1 MRNSVALI
9 SLLASILPL
18 ITTSAAQDLQFHSGP
33 VIDTNF
39 QDPSLIHLAD
49 GTWYA
54 FACANGNPPHI
65 NVQLATSSDFSNW
78 DLKHG
83 YDALPKLGSWA
94 AKVGHLWSPDINQL
108 PDGSFIIYYSAN
120 VVGHPKKHCIGAALS
135 KTIHGPYTALN
146 ETLACNLAK
155 GGAID
160 ADGFVDT
167 NGDLYVVYKVDGN
180 SIGHGGPCKNL
191 NAPIV
196 PTPIMLQKVSSEDGY
211 TKIGEPV
218 ELLQN
223 IPADGPN
230 IEAPALMFS
239 VETGMYF
246 LFYNAGCFKS
256 FKYRIEYATSMSL
269 TGPYMRNP
277 KPLLVTGSTA
287 AHVHSPG
294 GIDFNANGT
303 RVVFQG
309 DLNLLWA
316 EKGHGNRDRGMYAA
330 SIMMNEN
337 NAKIIEL
344 Y

>member
-1 MRNSVALI
+1 MRKSSAL
-9 SLLASILPL
+9 LFLVASILPL
-18 ITTSAAQDLQFHSGP
+18 ITTSTAQVLDINNGP
-33 VIDTNF
+33 VISTNF

-54 FACANGNPPHI
+54 FAGANSNPARI
-65 NVQLATSSDFSNW
+65 NVQIATSSDFSHW

-83 YDALPKLGSWA
+83 YDAMPQLGSWT

-108 PDGSFIIYYSAN
+108 PDGSFILYYSAT
-120 VVGHPKKHCIGAALS
+120 VSGHPKKHCIGAALS
-135 KTIHGPYTALN
+135 KTIQGPYTALN
-146 ETLACNLAK
+146 ETLICNLAE

-167 NGDLYVVYKVDGN
+167 NGDWYVVYKVDGN

-191 NAPIV
+191 KKPTI

-230 IEAPALMFS
+230 IEAPALIFS
-239 VETGMYF
+239 EETGMYF

-256 FKYRIEYATSMSL
+256 LKYRIEYATSTSL
-269 TGPYMRNP
+269 TGPYVRNP
-277 KPLLVTGSTA
+277 KPLLVTNSTP
-287 AHVHSPG
+287 AHVQSPG
-294 GIDFNANGT
+294 GIDFNTNGT

-316 EKGHGNRDRGMYAA
+316 EKGHGKRDRGMYAA

-337 NAKIIEL
+337 NAEIVGL